1 MEIASGAAVGLAV
14 VVAVCVPAAQG
25 AEWSMAPTLTVAV
38 DHDSNRTLASTAIP
52 SEGLSM
58 SLDMRLQRATE
69 RLNLSLR
76 PQLRVQRFSDRRFDR
91 SDDGGLEAA
100 AKWTTERSSFA
111 VNGLFRD
118 QSSLSAEVAAT
129 GIIDLNTRR
138 RDENATVSWTL
149 EQSEVRSLALTTAYL
164 SATYHGNATTLLQD
178 NHYLTFDASERFKTS
193 ERLSFSLDGMVGE
206 AHTGG
211 VGDKTHT
218 MSSTVGLVWQ
228 ITEREQLTADLGVNQ
243 RTERSSRTRGFIG
256 DFTFSR
262 STTLGSY
269 TFSAQ
274 RTVAP
279 SGFGLFT
286 QSDEIQLSTV
296 RAMGPRLSW
305 DSSVGWYRTQS
316 AFHSFSIADRTY
328 TQIAMGLSWR
338 ATEEWTI
345 GTRAFGSR
353 ADSKGILGVPRGIT
367 DGWQLRLESWWTP
380 VRRSISR

>member
-1 MEIASGAAVGLAV
+1 MEIASSAAVGLAV

-138 RDENATVSWTL
+138 RDENATVS
-149 EQSEVRSLALTTAYL
+149 
-164 SATYHGNATTLLQD
+164 
-178 NHYLTFDASERFKTS
+178 
-193 ERLSFSLDGMVGE
+193 
-206 AHTGG
+206 
-211 VGDKTHT
+211 
-218 MSSTVGLVWQ
+218 
-228 ITEREQLTADLGVNQ
+228 
-243 RTERSSRTRGFIG
+243 
-256 DFTFSR
+256 
-262 STTLGSY
+262 
-269 TFSAQ
+269 
-274 RTVAP
+274 
-279 SGFGLFT
+279 
-286 QSDEIQLSTV
+286 
-296 RAMGPRLSW
+296 
-305 DSSVGWYRTQS
+305 
-316 AFHSFSIADRTY
+316 
-328 TQIAMGLSWR
+328 
-338 ATEEWTI
+338 
-345 GTRAFGSR
+345 
-353 ADSKGILGVPRGIT
+353 
-367 DGWQLRLESWWTP
+367 
-380 VRRSISR
+380 